1 MIFVFLQLSLTGG
14 VFSID
19 GKQGRIEY
27 ACDSL
32 PESIEEKEKVWWYT
46 YTGTVDYW
54 LKARN

>member
-46 YTGTVDYW
+46 YTGTVD
-54 LKARN
+54 N